1 MTYLVS
7 LAFFAILAS
16 LATALYFM
24 LRGGTGGPRQSR
36 RMALA
41 LALRVGVSI
50 LLFACILLSWKFG
63 FIQPTGIPQGA

>member
-1 MTYLVS
+1 
-7 LAFFAILAS
+7 
-16 LATALYFM
+16 
-24 LRGGTGGPRQSR
+24 
-36 RMALA
+36 MALA